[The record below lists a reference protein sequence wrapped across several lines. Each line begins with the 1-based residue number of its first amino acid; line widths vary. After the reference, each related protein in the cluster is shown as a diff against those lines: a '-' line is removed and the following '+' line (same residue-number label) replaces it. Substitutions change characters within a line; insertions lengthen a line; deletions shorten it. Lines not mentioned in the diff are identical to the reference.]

1 MKKIYCLLLTALLY
15 AGVVNAQNDFSLN
28 EQLFSRIAINPAGTG
43 NSANVNLFTLG
54 RFQYAGM
61 EGSPYTVLLNAHGYI
76 EKASSGVGLSVSYD
90 KSGIAYH
97 QVQAKA
103 VYAYHLNFGRHNI
116 LSFGVGLGI
125 MNKQFD
131 PSNAIVVMERPMV
144 NPTRFK
150 STTSALRCFEAELT
164 LIEHLGFP
172 YCYVD
177 SKDWQKILLPKGI
190 KGADEQKK
198 ASKDIGKRL
207 FPQLADF
214 KHTDYDGILIAEYAR
229 RKNL

>member
-1 MKKIYCLLLTALLY
+1 MGHLVLVGVDNGVTGTIGIVGEGIEPKIYHTP
-15 AGVVNAQNDFSLN
+15 VKKELN
-28 EQLFSRIAINPAGTG
+28 YTKKKDNITRLD
-43 NSANVNLFTLG
+43 ANGF
-54 RFQYAGM
+54 A
-61 EGSPYTVLLNAHGYI
+61 
-76 EKASSGVGLSVSYD
+76 D
-90 KSGIAYH
+90 
-97 QVQAKA
+97 
-103 VYAYHLNFGRHNI
+103 I
-116 LSFGVGLGI
+116 L
-125 MNKQFD
+125 KQFD
-131 PSNAIVVMERPMV
+131 AKDVMVVMERPMV

-164 LIEHLGFP
+164 LIEHFGFP

-177 SKDWQKILLPKGI
+177 SKDWQKVLLPKGI

-214 KHTDYDGILIAEYAR
+214 KHTDFDGLLIAEYAR